1 MALPFKGFLFFTAG
15 HSLTTFELTIT
26 RLASKVRK
34 IVKDKIHDEEDSEED
49 DDGDSEEEDSSDE
62 KWKLRRR
69 RRKRR
74 KRKLLHESSSD
85 YESEESEGPDTIS
98 SSSEDESHSK
108 RKLQLLRHFRKTYF
122 NPFWKVE
129 LHNRHKL
136 FKNSHSYCKSRK
148 LYSSGKFGIEVRSS
162 QGYIKSH
169 LFDKSSSRPRSFQVF
184 FV

>member
-136 FKNSHSYCKSRK
+136 FKPSILCLIDISKSDMTHFEMI
-148 LYSSGKFGIEVRSS
+148 LPFVPFEGHDI
-162 QGYIKSH
+162 H
-169 LFDKSSSRPRSFQVF
+169 LIHCLRELH
-184 FV
+184 

>member
-108 RKLQLLRHFRKTYF
+108 RKLQLLRHYRKTYF
-122 NPFWKVE
+122 NPICTLGQKSTFYPE
-129 LHNRHKL
+129 IRIT
-136 FKNSHSYCKSRK
+136 KNSMFEKCEFCEK
-148 LYSSGKFGIEVRSS
+148 
-162 QGYIKSH
+162 
-169 LFDKSSSRPRSFQVF
+169 
-184 FV
+184 